1 MIQAS
6 SLRKEFGST
15 VSVND
20 ISFSLPTGGVVGLLG
35 PNGAGKTTTMRLLT
49 TYLPPS
55 AGSATV
61 AGYDIIKEPEK
72 VRASIGY
79 LPETPPLYPEMTVQ
93 EYLHFVGKLRGLRGK
108 KLKASLSTAVDKC
121 FIGEVQSKLCSEIS
135 KGYKQRVG
143 LAQAI
148 IHSPPVIILDEPT
161 SGLDPA
167 QIIKIRELIRSLGE
181 DHTVIL
187 STHILPEVIETCSHV
202 LIIAKGSLVQDT
214 PLMELTAKESL
225 EKRFLELVSK

>member
-1 MIQAS
+1 
-6 SLRKEFGST
+6 
-15 VSVND
+15 
-20 ISFSLPTGGVVGLLG
+20 
-35 PNGAGKTTTMRLLT
+35 
-49 TYLPPS
+49 
-55 AGSATV
+55 
-61 AGYDIIKEPEK
+61 
-72 VRASIGY
+72 
-79 LPETPPLYPEMTVQ
+79 
-93 EYLHFVGKLRGLRGK
+93 
-108 KLKASLSTAVDKC
+108 
-121 FIGEVQSKLCSEIS
+121 VQSKLCSEIS

-202 LIIAKGSLVQDT
+202 LIIAKGSIVQDT